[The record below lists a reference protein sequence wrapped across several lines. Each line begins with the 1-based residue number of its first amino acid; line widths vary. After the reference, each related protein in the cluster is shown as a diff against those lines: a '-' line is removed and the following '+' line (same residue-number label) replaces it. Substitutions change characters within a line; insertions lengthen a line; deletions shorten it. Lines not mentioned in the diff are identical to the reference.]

1 MLQKP
6 SGRRENGFRVTKDR
20 FPGDSQ
26 RDSALAAIQQTG
38 SECGFESGDLPV
50 DRRLGQMEAL
60 AGATK

>member
-38 SECGFESGDLPV
+38 SVWIRVGRFAG

-60 AGATK
+60 AGATR